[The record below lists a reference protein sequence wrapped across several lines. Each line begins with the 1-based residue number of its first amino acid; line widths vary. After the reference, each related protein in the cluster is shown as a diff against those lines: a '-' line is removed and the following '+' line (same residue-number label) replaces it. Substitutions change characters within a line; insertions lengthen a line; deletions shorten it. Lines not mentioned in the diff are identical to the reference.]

1 MLLYDVSLC
10 TGGNIS
16 TVCQFGYYNLLT
28 TTNTF
33 TPYMYLYA
41 GGEAVDAVRPGG
53 LGLEF
58 AAVEYN
64 PYIEVTISP
73 VGSIAAIGNIILS
86 GIFNVCL

>member
-1 MLLYDVSLC
+1 M
-10 TGGNIS
+10 
-16 TVCQFGYYNLLT
+16 
-28 TTNTF
+28 
-33 TPYMYLYA
+33 
-41 GGEAVDAVRPGG
+41 DAVRPGG